1 MNEKQTDVGL
11 NEAQQK
17 FLDFYLAQ
25 KDAVNNLIQDCILN
39 NQKIF
44 DLEQKLNEQKMIN
57 QKVMNE
63 NHQIKLNMNKT
74 SEAKYKSD
82 NDQQYMETN
91 LKIYNKVNLDLKSDV
106 GRLEQEIAQLKNEK
120 EALIKERNDL
130 IEERNIFNNQK
141 LIFESTISKIETDI
155 HETTAKVYA
164 LIEERE
170 SHLKTIRELEA
181 NLNNKEKEIEEIK
194 TSFDKISNEKKFNP
208 DSLDAF
214 ANFMK
219 IFFGKMDSGFASS
232 LALPSPALNQ
242 TTPKQELLSND
253 QDEINRKLK
262 EKKNNFP
269 SSEDESPKC
278 SKHKSVEREFS
289 AQLTKC
295 N

>member
-1 MNEKQTDVGL
+1 MNDEVKL
-11 NEAQQK
+11 NLAQQK

-219 IFFGKMDSGFASS
+219 IF
-232 LALPSPALNQ
+232 LAKWIPVLLHLWLCLVQLLIKQHPS
-242 TTPKQELLSND
+242 
-253 QDEINRKLK
+253 
-262 EKKNNFP
+262 
-269 SSEDESPKC
+269 
-278 SKHKSVEREFS
+278 KS
-289 AQLTKC
+289 C
-295 N
+295 